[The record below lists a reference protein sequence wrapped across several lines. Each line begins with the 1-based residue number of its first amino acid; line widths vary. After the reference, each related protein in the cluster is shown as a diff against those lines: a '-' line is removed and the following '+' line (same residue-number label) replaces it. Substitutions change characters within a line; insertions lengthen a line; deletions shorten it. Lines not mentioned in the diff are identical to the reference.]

1 MSGAEIVAVLRHD
14 RTSGFEAL
22 YREYAERLYAYAT
35 TVMKDSTIAADATH
49 DALIQAV
56 TRIDQL
62 RDPERLEPWL
72 FAITRNECFKL
83 LRTRSRVADDQEAV
97 DMQSCLDDA
106 DAGLAAAE
114 SQTLVREALG
124 TLSAA
129 DRDVLALALRHDL
142 DTAQVADAM
151 GTSTNQVRARL
162 SRARTALTSAVTA
175 LLLARDTSSTCSGL
189 TEALAGY
196 DGRLSPLLRKRVTRH
211 ARSCADC
218 EARGNRRALAYVSGF
233 SVPVVAILPRGFEA
247 RAAESVAQL
256 DTPGTLPEDALPEDA
271 RMDDPPEHPMA
282 EPSTKEPWEQHPSG
296 HVGTA
301 ADHGTRG
308 LPWAARSAG
317 VVAAGLALVV
327 GAGLWQ
333 RGEVPITD
341 SPQLIAQSLA
351 GAAVAA
357 PQTLPFEGGPDR
369 HSRRASKP
377 QAAVTEGR
385 AGTTADGT
393 SGTDATTGADEL
405 PTDRRLPGSG
415 NRGASDAGVPG
426 QDEPSG
432 SDRAES
438 GQGGKG
444 DEPNTSSPDP
454 ASPDPASPDTAPPKP
469 DEKSPDSPDSDTG
482 PITPPQEETRPDSDS
497 NDASGTKPP
506 AGPSQ
511 IDEKQPEPPQTDA
524 KQTEAKQTDPK
535 QPAPT
540 VKDPGTSSATGG

>member
-1 MSGAEIVAVLRHD
+1 MSGADLVAALRHD

-22 YREYAERLYAYAT
+22 YREYAQRLYAYAA

-83 LRTRSRVADDQEAV
+83 LRTRSRVVDDQEAV

-106 DAGLAAAE
+106 DAALAAAE

-129 DRDVLALALRHDL
+129 DRDVLALALRNDL

-151 GTSTNQVRARL
+151 GISTNQVRARL

-189 TEALAGY
+189 AEALAGY
-196 DGRLSPLLRKRVTRH
+196 DGRLSPLLRKRVSRH
-211 ARSCADC
+211 ARSCSDC

-256 DTPGTLPEDALPEDA
+256 GPPETLPDDALPEDA
-271 RMDDPPEHPMA
+271 RSDAATDA
-282 EPSTKEPWEQHPSG
+282 ALEPSTPEPSTAEPWEQHLRG
-296 HVGTA
+296 HLGAA
-301 ADHGTRG
+301 ADHDTRG
-308 LPWAARSAG
+308 LPWAAKSAG

-351 GAAVAA
+351 GAAVTA
-357 PQTLPFEGGPDR
+357 PQTLPSEGGPDR

-393 SGTDATTGADEL
+393 SRTDATTGADEL
-405 PTDRRLPGSG
+405 PADRRLPGSG
-415 NRGASDAGVPG
+415 NRGASGAGVPG
-426 QDEPSG
+426 QDARSG

-444 DEPNTSSPDP
+444 DEPDTS
-454 ASPDPASPDTAPPKP
+454 SPDPASPDTAPPKP
-469 DEKSPDSPDSDTG
+469 DEKSPDPPDSDTG
-482 PITPPQEETRPDSDS
+482 PTTPPQDETRPDSDS
-497 NDASGTKPP
+497 NDAPGTKPP

-511 IDEKQPEPPQTDA
+511 IDEKQPEPPQTDP
-524 KQTEAKQTDPK
+524 KQTEAKQPDSK

-540 VKDPGTSSATGG
+540 VKDPGAGSATGG